1 MRTSRFFP
9 LVFIAVSLAACGKPD
24 SIRPTQQPVIYEQ
37 AQDPAGME
45 IDSLASE
52 PVTFSKGNLKVV
64 RENVAMSQVLP
75 DDARNG
81 QRESAKCGTP
91 ISAERIGKLR
101 QQYADASAFAY
112 GLYPAEG
119 DAELSLYYVIA
130 VPNLAGYTD
139 KKVVSAEFTD
149 SCVAGSMPLITMN
162 AQWLVFA
169 GPACDLSDTQCK
181 SVANLVQ
188 PSIKLPAR

>member
-9 LVFIAVSLAACGKPD
+9 LVVIAVSLAACGKPD
-24 SIRPTQQPVIYEQ
+24 NTRPTQQPVIYEQ
-37 AQDPAGME
+37 VQEPAGME
-45 IDSLASE
+45 IDSLNSE

-64 RENVAMSQVLP
+64 REDVPMSQVLP
-75 DDARNG
+75 DETRNR

-91 ISAERIGKLR
+91 ISAERMGKITQL
-101 QQYADASAFAY
+101 YAGKSAYAY
-112 GLYPAEG
+112 GLYPADGES
-119 DAELSLYYVIA
+119 DLSLYYVIA
-130 VPNLAGYTD
+130 VPNLPGYTD
-139 KKVVSAEFTD
+139 KKAVSADFTD

-169 GPACDLSDTQCK
+169 GPACDLPDTQCK

-188 PSIKLPAR
+188 PSIKLK

>member
-1 MRTSRFFP
+1 MRTSRFFS
-9 LVFIAVSLAACGKPD
+9 LVFVAASLVGCGTLD
-24 SIRPTQQPVIYEQ
+24 TARPTQQPVIYEQ
-37 AQDPAGME
+37 TQVPTGTE

-64 RENVAMSQVLP
+64 REDVPMSQVLP
-75 DDARNG
+75 DDTRNR

-91 ISAERIGKLR
+91 MSADRMEKLQ
-101 QQYADASAFAY
+101 QQYKNIPAFAY
-112 GLYPAEG
+112 GLYPT
-119 DAELSLYYVIA
+119 DAESALALYYVIA

-139 KKVVSAEFTD
+139 KKVVSADFTD
-149 SCVAGSMPLITMN
+149 ACVAGSMPLVAMN
-162 AQWLVFA
+162 AKWLVFA

-188 PSIKLPAR
+188 PSIKLK